1 MSTLKK
7 RTRLAAVATATLSGA
22 SIFALATPAHAT
34 SVAPEPISQADSSA
48 TGGTSETITVKFN
61 SNASGEPA
69 SFYVA
74 ELYYFDGTNAATND
88 PTDLPYFGGQTGMTA
103 QTLAVDGVN
112 TITFNNVPD
121 GNYKVLIW
129 AHNAFGKSS
138 GSDGATLWTGGRTPA
153 SPAADKAIEVS
164 TTDPGG
170 QAPIPN
176 FTAFRPYSSWEDMLQ
191 NEYKL
196 WTGHNKKGAEIV
208 NGRAPR
214 DDEYTF
220 WRYFIAGQN
229 LPSSWIDTIGVTDTS
244 LNPDAAATIDVL
256 RWTFPNGVEAGKYN
270 TYFNARLTWLRTDP
284 NPATDL
290 TVTPPPE
297 GKAKAP
303 HAPGDTNRDGLWSK
317 AELEAMYNTA
327 STWAYNDVFF
337 DRREVW
343 AAWMAEE
350 AAQTDGP
357 AIRLYTAYFGSK
369 TNGFEARDP
378 DYGGT
383 AFWSNR
389 LRSGGTLLGI
399 SEFFLDSDEFE
410 KRLGGKYDTY
420 GTEDSVDAAEFVAL
434 IYRNVLGRN
443 PDGSGFS
450 FWTRQLQT
458 ERYSPAEVLIGF
470 SESHE
475 FRDRVHARTNAASVY
490 AHLLGRMPTATEYV
504 LDSVYSHFFVDN
516 PGEVNPGFT
525 GVSGYERLIDLNEF
539 KTRIG

>member
-7 RTRLAAVATATLSGA
+7 RTRLAAVATATLTTA
-22 SIFALATPAHAT
+22 SIFALAAPASA
-34 SVAPEPISQADSSA
+34 APVPPAPINQLGSSA
-48 TGGTSETITVKFN
+48 TGGSAQTITVKFN

-74 ELYYFDGTNAATND
+74 ELYYFDETNASYSD
-88 PTDLPYFGGQTGMTA
+88 PTNLPYYGGQTGLTTQA
-103 QTLAVDGVN
+103 VAVDGVN
-112 TITFNNVPD
+112 TLTFSNVPV
-121 GNYKVLIW
+121 GKYKVLIW
-129 AHNAFGKSS
+129 AHNAHGKSS
-138 GSDGATLWTGGRTPA
+138 GSDGATLWNGGRVPA
-153 SPAADKAIEVS
+153 SPAADKAIEVT
-164 TTDPGG
+164 TTDSGG

-208 NGRAPR
+208 NGRSPR

-229 LPSSWIDTIGVTDTS
+229 LPTSYVDTETVTDTAVE
-244 LNPDAAATIDVL
+244 PDASVNIDVL
-256 RWTFPNGVEAGKYN
+256 YWDFPDDVEDDKYWD
-270 TYFNARLTWLRTDP
+270 YFDARLNWLRTDP
-284 NPATDL
+284 NPA
-290 TVTPPPE
+290 VTADVPP
-297 GKAKAP
+297 KAVAP

-350 AAQTDGP
+350 ASQTDGP

-369 TNGFEARDP
+369 TNGYEARDP

-389 LRSGGTLLGI
+389 LRSGGTLLEI
-399 SEFFLDSDEFE
+399 SEFFLDSEEFE
-410 KRLGGKYDTY
+410 GRLGGKYDTY

-434 IYRNVLGRN
+434 IYRNVLGRT
-443 PDGSGFS
+443 PDGSGFA

-470 SESHE
+470 SEAHE
-475 FRDRVHARTNAASVY
+475 FRDKVHARTNAASVY
-490 AHLLGRMPTATEYV
+490 AHLLGRVPTATEYV
-504 LDSVYSHFFVDN
+504 LDAVYGHFFVDN
-516 PGEVNPGFT
+516 PAEVGFSFT
-525 GVSGYERLIDLNEF
+525 GVSGYERVIDLAEF
-539 KTRIG
+539 KSRVG